1 MYKIITHPGSAHK
14 DDFLSVSVLLAIL
27 GHAEVF
33 RGEPT
38 PEDLAD
44 LNTYVV
50 DVGMEYSPERHNF
63 DHHQDRSL
71 PCAFHLLMKHLG
83 HHDAAILMY
92 KWYPHMSMMDV
103 RGPYQTAEHL
113 GIDSSVL
120 FASSSPIDGYIL
132 STFSRIDSLSS
143 RDDLYPLMKALGQD
157 MIDMIGRKMQRLER
171 LKTEAKV
178 VEVKHLKAIIS
189 DIDITPKLSMELY
202 LRFLNDERIVMS
214 ILPSNRG
221 AGWELLRL
229 KDHSAVDFRAI
240 AANPE
245 IHFVHANGFF
255 AKTQTRMPVQEVVQL
270 ASQAISDAS
279 AYSSVRSRGTS

>member
-33 RGEPT
+33 RREPT

-50 DVGMEYSPERHNF
+50 DVGMDYSPERHNY

-132 STFSRIDSLSS
+132 STFSKIDSLSS
-143 RDDLYPLMKALGQD
+143 RDDLYLLMKALGED
-157 MIDMIGRKMQRLER
+157 MIAMIGRKMQRLER

-229 KDHSAVDFRAI
+229 GDHSAVDFRAI
-240 AANPE
+240 AASPD
-245 IHFVHANGFF
+245 IHFVHANGFL

-270 ASQAISDAS
+270 ASQAISDVS
-279 AYSSVRSRGTS
+279 AYSNV